1 MSIVNALLSGVNY
14 PNNWINTIDQIELDV
29 ITSDESAYTT
39 ISTYPLPTWNTG
51 PGTPENPVTED
62 VNGNA
67 LSASVI
73 AANLQ
78 YSINSAAVTIHEG
91 SVDVTNENQV
101 SDLTITDSI
110 SGTDLTI
117 KIVGTFLKT
126 AFPNMVYKYQGLR
139 GVTQAEVD
147 AGNVM
152 KAPGMKEVA
161 TNPTIYASSDDL
173 AFNEETIKDVI
184 VCGVSDNGYG
194 KWNVISNGNWIY
206 RKLDDAPASV
216 DLEDSFTVTTE
227 EGTERKITVKV
238 NEELVQRG
246 MLYTLDPKT
255 LEKATGTAAIVKY
268 GDYTFDITTLTYDKN
283 NIVSDWPPTNPDA
296 KHINSMVTDVRHDKT
311 ITIKVVYAFDD
322 HYNANTHNV
331 TIDYDITL
339 MNTTANSY
347 MTDIQ
352 TFMES

>member
-1 MSIVNALLSGVNY
+1 MSIVNVLLSTVNY
-14 PNNWINTIDQIELDV
+14 PNNWVNTIDQLELDL
-29 ITSDESAYTT
+29 ITSDESTYTT
-39 ISTYPLPTWNTG
+39 ISTDPLPTWNTG

-117 KIVGTFLKT
+117 KIVGAFLKT

-152 KAPGMKEVA
+152 KAPGMTEVA
-161 TNPTIYASSDDL
+161 TNPTIYASSEDL
-173 AFNEETIKDVI
+173 SFNDETIKDVI
-184 VCGVSDNGYG
+184 VSGVSDNGYG
-194 KWNVISNGNWIY
+194 RWNVVSNGTWVY
-206 RKLDDAPASV
+206 RKLHDAPASV
-216 DLEDSFTVTTE
+216 DLEDSFTITTE

-238 NEELVQRG
+238 NDKLVQMG
-246 MLYTLDPKT
+246 QLYIIDPET
-255 LEKATGTAAIVKY
+255 LEKATGTDAIVKY

-322 HYNANTHNV
+322 HYNVNTHNV
-331 TIDYDITL
+331 TINYDVTL